1 MELKLLMQSL
11 KPHTFKT
18 FHVIILSIM
27 LKVNSCLHF
36 VHIYDFHYPEND
48 TKSSRIKTIEILWI
62 VLWWNV
68 ILLCS
73 VILLP
78 LAITFYVTWGFVH
91 FVDGFFSPVY
101 DHLGINI
108 FGKQN
113 QPFLGSSFSF
123 YSFVGWVLQLTRP
136 CNYNYYETGY
146 TAEKYSSSIA
156 IFYLNHQK
164 AWLNF

>member
-1 MELKLLMQSL
+1 MSLYCQSCWKLTVVCILFIFMISL
-11 KPHTFKT
+11 LWKGYE
-18 FHVIILSIM
+18 IIKRKNNWDCLDLS
-27 LKVNSCLHF
+27 C
-36 VHIYDFHYPEND
+36 D
-48 TKSSRIKTIEILWI
+48 EIA
-62 VLWWNV
+62 

-78 LAITFYVTWGFVH
+78 LVITFYVTWGFVH